1 MACKNNEIPINDP
14 NSRGDEYLISG
25 SHRGSLINEM
35 IEFAEKNPD
44 QRVKRIVQ
52 ALAELTEIVDDST
65 MDILLK
71 AIEKDSTVKV
81 KKKGDERIYIGLDLK
96 NIESWIVYV
105 HDNMEK
111 LINLSRKG
119 GEEIIILTKKLW
131 DADERYG
138 TKSLE
143 AAFKSFEKTNID
155 ANALYN
161 SIPSIRKTKWG
172 PKGFEL
178 FQNLSEDKKVE
189 VHVKSI
195 ENYFRNV
202 EENFK
207 LIEKIMKGEKDEKTT
222 TNKILEV
229 VRTYSIYEA
238 LGITNDGTDFGTG
251 KYDPATQSDSAKSL
265 SDLLTQKLG
274 YDVCKAYA

>member
-1 MACKNNEIPINDP
+1 
-14 NSRGDEYLISG
+14 L
-25 SHRGSLINEM
+25 
-35 IEFAEKNPD
+35 
-44 QRVKRIVQ
+44 
-52 ALAELTEIVDDST
+52 
-65 MDILLK
+65 
-71 AIEKDSTVKV
+71 
-81 KKKGDERIYIGLDLK
+81 
-96 NIESWIVYV
+96 
-105 HDNMEK
+105 
-111 LINLSRKG
+111 
-119 GEEIIILTKKLW
+119 
-131 DADERYG
+131 
-138 TKSLE
+138 
-143 AAFKSFEKTNID
+143 
-155 ANALYN
+155 
-161 SIPSIRKTKWG
+161 G
-172 PKGFEL
+172 PRGFEM
-178 FQNLSEDKKVE
+178 FQNLSEDEKVK

-251 KYDPATQSDSAKSL
+251 KYDPATQSDSVISL